1 MCLLCKKEQEFLSE
15 DEARALSKARHT
27 MPWFKPGAEPPD
39 ILLDPEGWRR
49 FQDKSAMYDNTPD
62 PPRHPSLS
70 AIRQHRRKGETEFW
84 KETAEEYCAPCAGL
98 YNRPDFLDIWRRD
111 ALERVEARLS
121 PSSGVYEDPELRAYY
136 ERKRERLLKRLSGEK
151 TPPRRK
157 FDEPT
162 VITNARL
169 PQSLRDR
176 LEERAAEDDVTV
188 SDLIRRALDE
198 WLLL

>member
-1 MCLLCKKEQEFLSE
+1 MCRLCKKEQETLSE
-15 DEARALSKARHT
+15 DEARYLSKKRHT
-27 MPWFKPGAEPPD
+27 APYFLPDTEPPD
-39 ILLDPEGWRR
+39 PLVDPVGHTR
-49 FQDKSAMYDNTPD
+49 FLYYTEMTDKLPD
-62 PPRHPSLS
+62 PPRHPSLR
-70 AIRQHRRKGETEFW
+70 AIRQHKGKQEDL
-84 KETAEEYCAPCAGL
+84 CGPCDEL
-98 YNRPDFLDIWRRD
+98 VRSPNYLNLVRRD

-121 PSSGVYEDPELRAYY
+121 PNSGVSEDPELRAFY
-136 ERKRERLLKRLSGEK
+136 ERKRERLLKRLSGEDK
-151 TPPRRK
+151 APPRRK

-176 LEERAAEDDVTV
+176 LEERAAEDEVTV

>member
-1 MCLLCKKEQEFLSE
+1 
-15 DEARALSKARHT
+15 
-27 MPWFKPGAEPPD
+27 
-39 ILLDPEGWRR
+39 
-49 FQDKSAMYDNTPD
+49 MYDNTPD
-62 PPRHPSLS
+62 PPRHPSVS
-70 AIRQHRRKGETEFW
+70 GIRQHWRKQEDLCG
-84 KETAEEYCAPCAGL
+84 PCHEL
-98 YNRPDFLDIWRRD
+98 YMREDDYLRAVRLD

-121 PSSGVYEDPELRAYY
+121 PSSGVSEDPELRAFY

>member
-1 MCLLCKKEQEFLSE
+1 MCLLCKEEQKNLSE
-15 DEARALSKARHT
+15 DEARYLSKARHT
-27 MPWFKPGAEPPD
+27 MPWFKPDAEPPD
-39 ILLDPEGWRR
+39 ILLDPEGYRR

-62 PPRHPSLS
+62 PPRHPSVS
-70 AIRQHRRKGETEFW
+70 GIRQHWRKQEDLCG
-84 KETAEEYCAPCAGL
+84 PCHEL
-98 YNRPDFLDIWRRD
+98 YMREDDYLRAVRLD

-121 PSSGVYEDPELRAYY
+121 PNSGVSEDPELRAFY
-136 ERKRERLLKRLSGEK
+136 ERKRERLLKKLAGEK

-157 FDEPT
+157 FNEPT

-176 LEERAAEDDVTV
+176 LEERAAEDEVTV

>member
-1 MCLLCKKEQEFLSE
+1 MCLLCKEEQKNLSE
-15 DEARALSKARHT
+15 DEARYLSKARHT
-27 MPWFKPGAEPPD
+27 MPWFKPDAEPPD
-39 ILLDPEGWRR
+39 ILLDPEGYRR
-49 FQDKSAMYDNTPD
+49 FQDKAAMYDNTPD
-62 PPRHPSLS
+62 PPRHPSVS
-70 AIRQHRRKGETEFW
+70 GIRQHWRKQEDLCDLCRE
-84 KETAEEYCAPCAGL
+84 L
-98 YNRPDFLDIWRRD
+98 YMGPDYLRAMRLD

-121 PSSGVYEDPELRAYY
+121 PNSGVSEDPELRAFY
-136 ERKRERLLKRLSGEK
+136 ERKRERLLKKLAGEK

-157 FDEPT
+157 FNEPT

-176 LEERAAEDDVTV
+176 LEERAAEDEVTV